1 MFLYSLYVVV
11 LRLYNKRAYRALFH
25 WPRYMFEAVDNRL
38 FLFKKFLFVSPSVQL
53 EPVRFD
59 RECQAA
65 VYPAGAATTFF

>member
-1 MFLYSLYVVV
+1 
-11 LRLYNKRAYRALFH
+11 
-25 WPRYMFEAVDNRL
+25 MFEAVDNRL

-59 RECQAA
+59 RECQAV